1 MPRMKYALEKGRPP
15 RLEVSWKGLGWKDFT
30 IKLDGL
36 EVGKIADK
44 KELMEGREF
53 ALDKDTILK
62 VQSVRTLSAYE
73 LQVLVN
79 GQPVPGSSSDP
90 NRRLAIAYGMVF
102 FTAGLNVLLGLIAEM
117 IRVDFLLNMGIGLG
131 SILFGVLMGIMGV
144 LVMTRQSSIALG
156 IAVGLLIIDGIMGL
170 IAGSFT
176 GIVARIIFLIPMF
189 GGFGAIRELKERS
202 KAEVIDTWK

>member
-102 FTAGLNVLLGLIAEM
+102 FAAGLNVLLGLIAEM

-156 IAVGLLIIDGIMGL
+156 VAVGLLIIDGIMGL